1 MSIPPF
7 FTVQQIADR
16 VGGEVAGDASRP
28 ITGVEQ
34 IEQARPGHLTFIGSQ
49 RYARL
54 WPASRASAALVSLG
68 MKDEVPSREETAI
81 ILVKNADLAMAK
93 VLEMFTPPLPV
104 GGMGEGDGGQETEDS
119 ENIQSPRT
127 PVRGSAQTF
136 IHPTAI
142 IDPTARIGA
151 GVRIGAHCI
160 IGPRVTLGDRT
171 ILYPQVTILDDS
183 TLGSD
188 CLLWPGIVIRER
200 CTLGH
205 RCIIHPN
212 VTIGSDGFGYRPG
225 DDGKSL
231 VKVPQIGAV
240 EIGSDVEIGA
250 GSCID
255 RGKFSATIIGDGC
268 KIDNLVQ
275 IGHNCRLGRC
285 VIVAGQAG
293 IAGSTTIGDGAMIG
307 GRAGIADHVHIAAGG
322 IVGAAA
328 GVMRDVE
335 VNQRVMGIPAKDSR
349 TFFKEQAALSKL
361 PEMLKQM
368 RKNDPNRETPPV

>member
-1 MSIPPF
+1 MSIPLTY
-7 FTVQQIADR
+7 TVQQIADR
-16 VGGEVAGDASRP
+16 VGGEITGDASQP

-34 IEQARPGHLTFIGSQ
+34 IEQAKPGDLTFIGSEK
-49 RYARL
+49 YAKL
-54 WPASRASAALVSLG
+54 WPTSRASAALVSIK
-68 MKDEVPSREETAI
+68 MKDEVASRDGATLI
-81 ILVKNADLAMAK
+81 FVKSADLAMAK
-93 VLEMFTPPLPV
+93 VLDMFTPPLPT
-104 GGMGEGDGGQETEDS
+104 GGMAQQP
-119 ENIQSPRT
+119 QS
-127 PVRGSAQTF
+127 

-142 IDPTARIGA
+142 IDPTARIGS

-160 IGPRVTLGDRT
+160 IGPRVSLGDRT

-200 CTLGH
+200 CTLGD

-212 VTIGSDGFGYRPG
+212 VNIGSDGFGYRPS

-231 VKVPQIGAV
+231 VKVPQIGTV

-250 GSCID
+250 GSCVD

-268 KIDNLVQ
+268 KLDNMVQ
-275 IGHNCRLGRC
+275 IAHNCVLGKN

-293 IAGSTTIGDGAMIG
+293 IAGSTTVGDGAMIG
-307 GRAGIADHVHIAAGG
+307 GRAGIADHVRIAAGG

-328 GVMRDVE
+328 GVMRDIE
-335 VNQRVMGIPAKDSR
+335 PGERVMGIPAKDGR
-349 TFFKEQAALSKL
+349 TFFREQAALAKL
-361 PEMLKQM
+361 PDLIKEW
-368 RKNDPNRETPPV
+368 RKNNPTREA